1 MSSLYWDTSAPYLVP
16 SIVSMTKRDP
26 SELIHIVFGFCD
38 GIEFRLTMTDKEI
51 ESRSLGEVSSDDNA
65 GIHIFACFAE
75 DRARYLLLSALGNSC
90 RKCIV
95 IAKCCLDR

>member
-38 GIEFRLTMTDKEI
+38 GIEFRLTMTDREI
-51 ESRSLGEVSSDDNA
+51 ESQFRNGNVA
-65 GIHIFACFAE
+65 FALIIYCME
-75 DRARYLLLSALGNSC
+75 IDPS
-90 RKCIV
+90 
-95 IAKCCLDR
+95 

>member
-26 SELIHIVFGFCD
+26 LELIHIVFGFCD

-51 ESRSLGEVSSDDNA
+51 ECPNLRLHNLRSMTSKFCYSSDQSRSTVG
-65 GIHIFACFAE
+65 
-75 DRARYLLLSALGNSC
+75 YLHL
-90 RKCIV
+90 
-95 IAKCCLDR
+95 

>member
-51 ESRSLGEVSSDDNA
+51 ESQFRNFDM
-65 GIHIFACFAE
+65 
-75 DRARYLLLSALGNSC
+75 ALAL
-90 RKCIV
+90 IV
-95 IAKCCLDR
+95 HRMKI

>member
-51 ESRSLGEVSSDDNA
+51 ESLMGHTFEPVLGPRIVFNDHD
-65 GIHIFACFAE
+65 
-75 DRARYLLLSALGNSC
+75 GNF
-90 RKCIV
+90 IV
-95 IAKCCLDR
+95 PF